1 MNKHQPGYF
10 QDLNDVSSLNQRKLH
25 MDGQKIGPVEAI
37 NLAEHGQ
44 NLV

>member
-1 MNKHQPGYF
+1 MNKHQPVCF
-10 QDLNDVSSLNQRKLH
+10 QDLHDVSSLNQRNLH
-25 MDGQKIGPVEAI
+25 MDGQKIRPVEAI